1 MGMRGAS
8 AVRGVEGAQR
18 LAHQF
23 TRATL
28 LLLAAVVA
36 IVIGGL
42 FWATHRSDEISIQRQ
57 ERVAIHSIDVALD
70 ELALQQETVAIWDD
84 MATYMI
90 AARPNQTWLFDNGG
104 SWLHRIFDHH
114 ESWLIDE
121 RNQPVQIV
129 VAGKRIA
136 ATNFQRHYQDIQPL
150 VAAARGVELKT
161 NGRHDRHPGEP
172 LGARSTVRTTD
183 RASHATRLILIGGR
197 PAVASA
203 MLIQPST
210 PGYVGDRL
218 AWPALVSIRY
228 LDASFMIDLDHRF
241 LIDNARFS
249 RRNDHSDDEYSSL
262 IRTEGGEDL
271 GYLIWTP
278 ELPGTRVI
286 GALFPVNLVAL
297 VLLALLMAFLLRKL
311 TQSLRDGGT
320 LEERATYLAYHDP
333 LTRLPNRSLLAE
345 RLQEWLATGLS
356 QEIALLLIDLDQF
369 KQVNDTLGHL
379 AGDELIRQFADRL
392 RDEIGQDDMV
402 ARLGGD
408 EFAVLLRGAAA
419 AEALDRS
426 QRILK
431 LFGQPF
437 DLAGTSIYGGASIG
451 AAQMGSELIDGTE
464 LMRRADVALYRAK
477 AEGRG
482 RARLFEDQMDDA
494 SRQRVR
500 TEHELREAIAADQL
514 ALWHQP
520 EVDRHGVVIGQELL
534 LRWEHPD
541 LGIVNPDQILPVA
554 EESGLIIPIGD
565 WVIRQALPIAAAV
578 AVRNEFTALNLS
590 PSQLRDENFAERTI
604 LACTAAGVAPSV
616 IELEITEQTLIE
628 DNPVIRD
635 SLSQLRQAGF
645 RISLDDFGTGY
656 SSLSYLSRFTVD
668 KIKIDRSFVA
678 EIEHSAEARAIIA
691 AIVTLGRALG
701 LSIAAEGVET
711 ARQEQLLLLAGC
723 DQLQGHYY
731 APARPL
737 PDLLRSA
744 A

>member
-1 MGMRGAS
+1 MVMRGAL

-18 LAHQF
+18 LARQF
-23 TRATL
+23 NRATL
-28 LLLAAVVA
+28 LILAAVVA

-84 MATYMI
+84 LANHMTD
-90 AARPNQTWLFDNGG
+90 ARRNQTWLFDNCG

-121 RNQPVQIV
+121 RDQPVQIV
-129 VAGKRIA
+129 VTGRRASKA
-136 ATNFQRHYQDIQPL
+136 HLQRHFAEIRPL
-150 VAAARGVELKT
+150 LAAARGVELKT

-172 LGARSTVRTTD
+172 LGAQSTVRTTD

-210 PGYVGDRL
+210 PGYVGNRF

-228 LDASFMIDLDHRF
+228 LDASFMSDLEDRF
-241 LIDNARFS
+241 LIDNARYS
-249 RRNDHSDDEYSSL
+249 RRDNHLDGEYSSL
-262 IRTEGGEDL
+262 IKTEAGGDL

-278 ELPGTRVI
+278 ELPGTRI
-286 GALFPVNLVAL
+286 TGALFPVNLVAL
-297 VLLALLMAFLLRKL
+297 ALLALLMALLLRKL
-311 TQSLRDGGT
+311 TQSLRDRGIF
-320 LEERATYLAYHDP
+320 EERATYLAYHDP
-333 LTRLPNRSLLAE
+333 LTRLPNRSLLTE
-345 RLQEWLATGLS
+345 RLQEWPANGPS

-392 RDEIGQDDMV
+392 RAEIGPDDMV

-408 EFAVLLRGAAA
+408 EFAVLLRGTAAVA
-419 AEALDRS
+419 ALDRS
-426 QRILK
+426 LSILT
-431 LFGQPF
+431 LFGTPF

-451 AAQMGSELIDGTE
+451 AAQMGSEPIDGTE

-482 RARLFEDQMDDA
+482 RARLFENQMDDA
-494 SRQRVR
+494 NRQRVR
-500 TEHELREAIAADQL
+500 TEYELREAIAADQL

-520 EVDRHGVVIGQELL
+520 EVDRNGVVIGQELL
-534 LRWEHPD
+534 LRWEHPE
-541 LGIVNPDQILPVA
+541 LGIVNPDLILPVA
-554 EESGLIIPIGD
+554 EESGLIIPIGE
-565 WVIRQALPIAAAV
+565 WVIQQALPVAAA
-578 AVRNEFTALNLS
+578 AAARNMFTALNLS

-604 LACTAAGVAPSV
+604 RACMAAGVEPSV

-628 DNPVIRD
+628 DNPVIRA
-635 SLSQLRQAGF
+635 SLAKLRQAGF
-645 RISLDDFGTGY
+645 RIALDDFGTGY

-678 EIEHSAEARAIIA
+678 EIESSAEARAIIA

-701 LSIAAEGVET
+701 LSITAEGVET

-731 APARPL
+731 AAAQPL
-737 PDLLRSA
+737 PALWRSA